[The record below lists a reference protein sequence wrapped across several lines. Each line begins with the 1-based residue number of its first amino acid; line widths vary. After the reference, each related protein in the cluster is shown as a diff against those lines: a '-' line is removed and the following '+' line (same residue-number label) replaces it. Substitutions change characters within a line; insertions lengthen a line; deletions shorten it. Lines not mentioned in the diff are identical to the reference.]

1 MPIVLIICT
10 LLRSF
15 DDSGALDFK
24 SFHSALQSHLESE
37 YLRLV
42 EVTESLT
49 PCMVKVEE
57 LLFGS
62 RGRKC
67 KEMRSYYKH
76 WEVNKSIQGF
86 GTKWHVILKLKK
98 VEDHALR
105 PYMPTVGTRE
115 LIKAVVN
122 ASTAKKTFSH
132 LKFEMGVQFF

>member
-1 MPIVLIICT
+1 MPIVYILCI
-10 LLRSF
+10 RSF

-62 RGRKC
+62 RGRKS

-76 WEVNKSIQGF
+76 WEVMRRNSVLL
-86 GTKWHVILKLKK
+86 H
-98 VEDHALR
+98 
-105 PYMPTVGTRE
+105 
-115 LIKAVVN
+115 
-122 ASTAKKTFSH
+122 
-132 LKFEMGVQFF
+132 